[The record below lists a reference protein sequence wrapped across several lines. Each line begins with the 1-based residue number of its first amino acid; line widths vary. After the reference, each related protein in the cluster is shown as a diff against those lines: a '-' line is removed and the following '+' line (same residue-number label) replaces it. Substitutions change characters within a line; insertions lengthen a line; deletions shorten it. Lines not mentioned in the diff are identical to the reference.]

1 MRDNSNKLRDSSASP
16 QNDSFFLIL
25 SGLFA
30 GLAFNSYT
38 PGRIF
43 FLLPLFLLTLKTL
56 RTLKLYK
63 LVYFI
68 IPFLIIIAPL
78 TLCLSTTKETRV
90 DQQFFLKNSKMTAN
104 EKISGLWYNIS
115 SNTLMFFTKG
125 DINGRHN
132 YPGKPALNP
141 VLGILFV
148 AGLIVS
154 IKNIKN
160 FYNQFFLSY
169 FFLSLFPAL
178 MTYHWENPNMLRT
191 FTVIPSVVYF
201 VGQGIIVIARSETTK
216 QSLKLLRLPRS
227 LWSLAMTVVIV
238 FLILLSSLYELRT
251 YFKYQAK
258 VFQDS
263 FEIHY
268 PLEKAIKLKNPYEK
282 NQ

>member
-1 MRDNSNKLRDSSASP
+1 
-16 QNDSFFLIL
+16 
-25 SGLFA
+25 
-30 GLAFNSYT
+30 
-38 PGRIF
+38 
-43 FLLPLFLLTLKTL
+43 
-56 RTLKLYK
+56 
-63 LVYFI
+63 
-68 IPFLIIIAPL
+68 
-78 TLCLSTTKETRV
+78 
-90 DQQFFLKNSKMTAN
+90 
-104 EKISGLWYNIS
+104 
-115 SNTLMFFTKG
+115 
-125 DINGRHN
+125 
-132 YPGKPALNP
+132 
-141 VLGILFV
+141 
-148 AGLIVS
+148 
-154 IKNIKN
+154 
-160 FYNQFFLSY
+160 
-169 FFLSLFPAL
+169 
-178 MTYHWENPNMLRT
+178 MLRT